1 MGETTYYCKNVSE
14 HFWRE
19 KNNFNMGC
27 TIMKKPPSQTL
38 LGYSIL
44 SLAVSPEL
52 YGIIIVCTPLSA
64 VGRVEPL
71 DFQKGGLGRISIFK
85 RGFTVDLFKGVAV
98 FT

>member
-1 MGETTYYCKNVSE
+1 MWAKRPIAARFFFE

-19 KNNFNMGC
+19 INNFNMDC

-38 LGYSIL
+38 FVYSIL

-52 YGIIIVCTPLSA
+52 YDRFIGGFSLLLS
-64 VGRVEPL
+64 
-71 DFQKGGLGRISIFK
+71 FQKGALDRISVF
-85 RGFTVDLFKGVAV
+85 REGVTVDLFKGVKV